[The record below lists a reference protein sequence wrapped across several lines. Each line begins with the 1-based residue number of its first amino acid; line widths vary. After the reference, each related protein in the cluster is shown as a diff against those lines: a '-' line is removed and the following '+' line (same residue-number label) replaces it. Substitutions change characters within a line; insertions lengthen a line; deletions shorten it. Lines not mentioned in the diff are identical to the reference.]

1 VKSPQYGGGLTS
13 DMSEGVEDRHSVPTT
28 CCRRV
33 VMICKI
39 SNFDEILEKFTKFL
53 IGKKMIQR
61 FIFKSVNVCNV
72 TCAHVC
78 NMQIVQLINF
88 PHLPMC
94 CIHIFHVP
102 NCCTSFPAFP

>member
-1 VKSPQYGGGLTS
+1 
-13 DMSEGVEDRHSVPTT
+13 MSERVEDRHSVSTT
-28 CCRRV
+28 CRRA

-53 IGKKMIQR
+53 IGKKMIR
-61 FIFKSVNVCNV
+61 RLIFKGVNVCNV

-78 NMQIVQLINF
+78 NMQIVQPINF

-94 CIHIFHVP
+94 CTHIFHVP
-102 NCCTSFPAFP
+102 NYPTSFLAFP